1 MSRIAYVNG
10 RYVPHREG
18 QVHIEDRGF
27 QFADAVYEVCEV
39 HDGQLVDTVRH
50 LDRLARSLREIEMAW
65 PVTRSA
71 LVSIMRE
78 TVTRNR
84 VRNGQVYLQ
93 VSRGQAK
100 RDFAFPSKAVKPTL
114 VVTARSTSKAQLTDV
129 TQNGIRVITMP
140 DIRWKR
146 VDIKSTAM
154 LAQVL
159 AKQAARSAGAGEA
172 WMVDEEG
179 FVTEGSSS
187 SAWIVGTDGT
197 LITRPANGSILPGV
211 TRLAIMDYAAKNGI
225 RVEERFFT
233 VEEAQAAREAFITA
247 ATATVTP
254 VTQVDDKVLG
264 NGKPGSVASGL
275 RSHFHDGLE
284 AISVAPY

>member
-50 LDRLARSLREIEMAW
+50 LDRLERSLREIEMAW

-84 VRNGQVYLQ
+84 VRNGLVYLQ

-114 VVTARSTSKAQLTDV
+114 VVTARSASKAQLADV
-129 TQNGIRVITMP
+129 TENGIRVITVP

-172 WMVDEEG
+172 WMVDDEG

-187 SAWIVGTDGT
+187 SAWIVGADGT

-225 RVEERFFT
+225 TVEERFFT

-254 VTQVDDKVLG
+254 VTQVDETVLG

-275 RSHFHDGLE
+275 RAHFHDGLE
-284 AISVAPY
+284 AISVAAY